1 MQVLSYDAPESFCL
15 GIERCRADFSPG
27 ACAAY
32 LRQTSEQH
40 LTALRQA
47 TGILIKASRERLGA

>member
-1 MQVLSYDAPESFCL
+1 M

-32 LRQTSEQH
+32 LRQTGEQH
-40 LTALRQA
+40 LTGLQQA